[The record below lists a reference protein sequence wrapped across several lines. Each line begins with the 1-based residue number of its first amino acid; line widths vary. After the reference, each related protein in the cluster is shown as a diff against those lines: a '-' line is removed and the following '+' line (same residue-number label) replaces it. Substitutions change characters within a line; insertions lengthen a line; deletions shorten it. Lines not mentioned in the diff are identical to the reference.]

1 MNELNKQ
8 IADIILGYTFDNHS
22 TNGRT
27 EFDPDDLPDMTT
39 DIINCVN
46 DNNRPMTFVDVWKE
60 KSLSSHLTK
69 LSK

>member
-1 MNELNKQ
+1 MNELQKK
-8 IADIILGYTFDNHS
+8 IADIIVGYTFNNQS
-22 TNGRT
+22 T